1 MFSHRCNIFANYD
14 SSFLIYIFIQRG
26 AFHLTKFLYIES
38 YVVSK
43 NGKHM
48 LPHILQE
55 INNNKLKLMSV
66 QRRWKGLFCEEC
78 SLLLHWSICA
88 WIISIFFSFMM
99 SFIITTCRHRPTYM
113 FSFLCN
119 IQPFNKACR
128 MIKPLQHFCRSR
140 EGSTCKNFMNHNLPM
155 RHNHIHI
162 KNVCI

>member
-66 QRRWKGLFCEEC
+66 ETSMKKGLSHFLQGMFFIATLKYLCLNYFNIFFVYDVLHYYYMSVIDLHTC
-78 SLLLHWSICA
+78 SLFYAIFNLSIKLA
-88 WIISIFFSFMM
+88 G
-99 SFIITTCRHRPTYM
+99 R
-113 FSFLCN
+113 
-119 IQPFNKACR
+119 
-128 MIKPLQHFCRSR
+128 
-140 EGSTCKNFMNHNLPM
+140 
-155 RHNHIHI
+155 
-162 KNVCI
+162 

>member
-1 MFSHRCNIFANYD
+1 MFSHHRNIFANYD

-66 QRRWKGLFCEEC
+66 ENVDEKRPFSFFARNVLYCNTEVFALELFQYFFRLWCP
-78 SLLLHWSICA
+78 SLLLHVVIDLHTCSLFYAIFNLSIKLA
-88 WIISIFFSFMM
+88 GW
-99 SFIITTCRHRPTYM
+99 
-113 FSFLCN
+113 
-119 IQPFNKACR
+119 
-128 MIKPLQHFCRSR
+128 
-140 EGSTCKNFMNHNLPM
+140 
-155 RHNHIHI
+155 
-162 KNVCI
+162 